1 MTVFIT
7 GGCKNGKS
15 TFALQCA
22 LSLSERRPRYYVA
35 TMEPPCDADELE
47 RIRIHRAARA
57 GKGFVTLEQGRN
69 LPVCL
74 EQADHSGVFL
84 LDSVTALLAN
94 EMFPTNAQP
103 DETATERI
111 AADLGTFLGAVEH
124 AVVVSDYLYGDGIA
138 YDPVTERYRRGLAYP
153 AETVLICE
161 DIFCGIVPMEDL
173 ERKWRDL
180 AGRTLT
186 VLASKANTV
195 TRIFCGLPQQL
206 KP

>member
-69 LPVCL
+69 LP
-74 EQADHSGVFL
+74 
-84 LDSVTALLAN
+84 
-94 EMFPTNAQP
+94 

-138 YDPVTERYRRGLAYP
+138 YDPVTERYRRGLAYLDRFLAERCDCVVEICLGRPVAHKGRLP
-153 AETVLICE
+153 A
-161 DIFCGIVPMEDL
+161 L
-173 ERKWRDL
+173 EGK
-180 AGRTLT
+180 T
-186 VLASKANTV
+186 
-195 TRIFCGLPQQL
+195 
-206 KP
+206 